1 MGALDDLYAEGSSVE
16 RSRKMKT
23 MKSVNLILIAIFV
36 IMGCSGNRGNLKTQS
51 EGDSKVTQQELIDN
65 WSDYHIRYRKFAIVF
80 DPKNDDRRILLG
92 GNTGWWWSAIKDQES
107 WTEFVKENTTS
118 QGDISPIGA
127 DFSMTGVREIWGPDS
142 QLYGFIITQRMDTVS
157 TRLVDENTLRL
168 SYSRP
173 SVAGP

>member
-1 MGALDDLYAEGSSVE
+1 
-16 RSRKMKT
+16 MKT
-23 MKSVNLILIAIFV
+23 VKYISLMLMVFLLIL
-36 IMGCSGNRGNLKTQS
+36 GCSGNSGKLKKQS
-51 EGDSKVTQQELIDN
+51 ENDSKVTQQELIDN
-65 WSDYHIRYRKFAIVF
+65 WSDYHIRYRAFAIVF

-92 GNTGWWWSAIKDQES
+92 GKKGWWWSAIKDQES

>member
-1 MGALDDLYAEGSSVE
+1 
-16 RSRKMKT
+16 MKT
-23 MKSVNLILIAIFV
+23 VKYISLMLMVFLLIL
-36 IMGCSGNRGNLKTQS
+36 GCSGNSGKLKTQS
-51 EGDSKVTQQELIDN
+51 ENDSKVTQQELIDN
-65 WSDYHIRYRKFAIVF
+65 WSDYHIRYRAFAIVF

-92 GNTGWWWSAIKDQES
+92 GKKGWWWSAIKDQES

>member
-1 MGALDDLYAEGSSVE
+1 
-16 RSRKMKT
+16 MKT
-23 MKSVNLILIAIFV
+23 VKYISLMLMVFLLIL
-36 IMGCSGNRGNLKTQS
+36 GCSGNSGKLKTQS
-51 EGDSKVTQQELIDN
+51 ENDSKVTQQELIDN
-65 WSDYHIRYRKFAIVF
+65 WSDYHIRYRAFAIVF
-80 DPKNDDRRILLG
+80 DPKNDDKRILLG
-92 GNTGWWWSAIKDQES
+92 GKKGWWWSAIKDQES

-168 SYSRP
+168 SYGRP